1 MPERCWKIDHDPLK
15 NRVIVRYWGVT
26 PTPSLLTSMDELREA
41 IPATRPILVID
52 VRELEGHNADGRP
65 LWQAFLKEQKENIS
79 AVYVVS
85 PLAMA
90 ATRMVATVIGL
101 AVGLRLRLVESLR
114 EVPLGRIYRA
124 TPSRAVP
131 LGRIYRATPSRRL
144 PSGDVANRRRCAPAA
159 ARARTRRE

>member
-15 NRVIVRYWGVT
+15 NRVMVRYWGST
-26 PTPSLLTSMDELREA
+26 SNAALLASMEELRESM
-41 IPATRPILVID
+41 PATRPILVID
-52 VRELEGHNADGRP
+52 VRELEGHNPDGRP
-65 LWQAFLKEQKENIS
+65 LWQVFLKEQKANIA

-114 EVPLGRIYRA
+114 EVP
-124 TPSRAVP
+124 
-131 LGRIYRATPSRRL
+131 
-144 PSGDVANRRRCAPAA
+144 
-159 ARARTRRE
+159 